1 MTRIIRISVLM
12 ALVAI
17 LCLSNLTLAQ
27 EWSKEQKE
35 VWKSVQAYWDLAA
48 KGDAAG
54 FLSYFH
60 DSFVGWAYGT
70 DVPQS
75 KEDRKKMI
83 EYSMQKNETLLYTV
97 TPVSIWVKGNFAF
110 VNYFYNE
117 LEKDS
122 EGKEKWSSGRWTD
135 ILTKQGDKWL
145 MIGDHG
151 GQTSKDN

>member
-1 MTRIIRISVLM
+1 MTRIIRISVLT
-12 ALVAI
+12 AFIAVF
-17 LCLSNLTLAQ
+17 CLSNLILAQ

-35 VWKSVQAYWDLAA
+35 VWKSVQNYWDLAA
-48 KGDAAG
+48 KSDVEG

-60 DSFVGWAYGT
+60 DSFTGWNYGT
-70 DVPQS
+70 NAPQN
-75 KEDRKKMI
+75 KADRAKMI
-83 EYSMQKNETLLYTV
+83 EYSMQKNQTVLYTV
-97 TPVSIWVKGNFAF
+97 TPASIWVKGNFAF
-110 VNYFYNE
+110 VNYYYTE

-135 ILTKQGDKWL
+135 ILTKQGDKWV